1 MRSVCAALA
10 ASLPVAALG
19 LAALAA
25 TPAAAQDCD
34 CGPGAYTET
43 GPATLVVPRT
53 TFVPHTRYTERTV
66 LVPRTRLVRR
76 VVYVPRT
83 RLVPRTVA
91 VPRTV
96 YSARTTY
103 TAYPAEAAGYAVA
116 GIGYPAG
123 YHYGATYVPPGAAY
137 GCTLGTV
144 GCDSSFV
151 GPLGW

>member
-10 ASLPVAALG
+10 ASLVAT
-19 LAALAA
+19 LAAA

-34 CGPGAYTET
+34 CGPGVYTET

-96 YSARTTY
+96 YAAHTTY
-103 TAYPAEAAGYAVA
+103 TAYPAAEEIGYGVA
-116 GIGYPAG
+116 GGGYPAG
-123 YHYGATYVPPGAAY
+123 YHYGAIYVPPGAAY